1 MSLGVLLKVI
11 ASGTYVVAVTS
22 LVDLAIAE
30 ENLAET
36 DVGALLEFIL
46 TGILDV
52 LFPNPFV
59 ELARPLAARV
69 PTWLFRVFRFLRLSN
84 IACARFAG
92 RAFSSCRSSVFLR
105 RR

>member
-22 LVDLAIAE
+22 LVELAIAE

-59 ELARPLAARV
+59 ELTRSLATRV
-69 PTWLFRVFRFLRLSN
+69 P
-84 IACARFAG
+84 A
-92 RAFSSCRSSVFLR
+92 
-105 RR
+105 